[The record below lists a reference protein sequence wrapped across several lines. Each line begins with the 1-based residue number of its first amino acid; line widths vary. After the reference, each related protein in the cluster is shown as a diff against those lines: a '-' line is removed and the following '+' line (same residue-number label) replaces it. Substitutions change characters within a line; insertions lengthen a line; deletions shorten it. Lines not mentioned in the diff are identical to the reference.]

1 MHFWEEHPKIA
12 MSTFLGLG
20 VFAIVSAIRTYLP
33 VQRDYL
39 DNASMA
45 MLFAIGIGLIVCG
58 IFCRR
63 YIS

>member
-1 MHFWEEHPKIA
+1 MYFWEEHPKIA

-45 MLFAIGIGLIVCG
+45 MYLQ
-58 IFCRR
+58 
-63 YIS
+63 